1 MYTAKL
7 RKSGNSLI
15 VTVPKEEADR
25 LHLEEGQTVLVEVHK
40 AEIRPVM
47 TEEVRS
53 AFEES
58 WQRNEAGYRYLAG
71 R

>member
-15 VTVPKEEADR
+15 VTVPKEEAER
-25 LHLEEGQTVLVEVHK
+25 LHLKEGQTVLVDVRQ

-47 TEEVRS
+47 APDLREE
-53 AFEES
+53 FEVEF
-58 WQRNEAGYRYLAG
+58 QRGLEGLRYLAE
-71 R
+71 